1 MEKDRGSF
9 RMSMDQKKKSA
20 EAKDILIME
29 NYKIT
34 KSTSH
39 VNMDHKKKSVE
50 AKDIWPKYL

>member
-29 NYKIT
+29 NYKVKIT
-34 KSTSH
+34 CEYGSEEKGC
-39 VNMDHKKKSVE
+39 
-50 AKDIWPKYL
+50 